1 MMCGIVACSTTG
13 RAAPRL
19 IEALTRL
26 EYRGY
31 DSAGI
36 AVPVAAG
43 IAETLRSVERVE
55 DLGRRAAGWLPAG
68 TATMGLGHTRWATH
82 GEVCVTNAHP
92 HRDCSGRIAVV
103 HNGVLEEVTELRR
116 ALADAGHEI
125 ASHTDSEL
133 VAHLVEEA
141 LGEEAD
147 LRAAVERVVGG
158 LRGSWALVVLDAR
171 ARDLVATCHGS
182 PLVVAEAADGIFAAS
197 DIGAI
202 APWVER
208 YHVVEDGDVVQLR
221 AGLPWHRGGLSVAPP
236 PSVACSVG
244 VADLSLGLYPDFM
257 AKEIEQQPDVA
268 EQLITTWSGSI
279 LHGLWPSF
287 SLPVPRHVT
296 VVGCGTS
303 LNAGR
308 VVADLL
314 ARLGSIPFTA
324 VEASELTSTATVP
337 GSLALVLSQSG
348 ETADVLT
355 ALDVLHERGHA
366 VVALTNNPHSALARR
381 AEAVMICHAG
391 PEIGVAATK
400 TFVAQVLGGT
410 CVVLSLLAGSGVVEQ
425 QRAQR
430 LIRDLDRIPDALA
443 QAIGVSRRTVPQ
455 LLDPLTG
462 ASGYVFLGRGAGR
475 IYADEGALKLK
486 ELTYRWAESHAAGEL
501 KHGPLA
507 LVERGTPVIVVDD
520 GSARMRATIA
530 EVTAR
535 GASVTSIG
543 GHGTTVPAMVAPL
556 AGAVDTSVDWLGP
569 FASVVALQIIARELA
584 VALGRDV
591 DKPRNLAKSVTVE

>member
-1 MMCGIVACSTTG
+1 MCGIVACSG
-13 RAAPRL
+13 ESPVAPL
-19 IEALTRL
+19 LVEALERL

-36 AVPVAAG
+36 AVPAVDGRVEA
-43 IAETLRSVERVE
+43 LRSIERVD
-55 DLGRRAAGWLPAG
+55 DLGRRAAGWAPAVS
-68 TATMGLGHTRWATH
+68 ATTGLGHTRWATH
-82 GEVCVTNAHP
+82 GEVSVVNAHP
-92 HRDCSGRIAVV
+92 HRDCSGRVAVV
-103 HNGVLEEVTELRR
+103 HNGVLEDVTELRR
-116 ALADAGHEI
+116 ALTDAGHMI
-125 ASHTDSEL
+125 VSHTDSEL
-133 VAHLVEEA
+133 IAHLIEEA
-141 LGEEAD
+141 MSEDTD
-147 LRAAVERVVGG
+147 LAGAVERVVGG

-171 ARDLVATCHGS
+171 TDELVATCHGS
-182 PLVVAEAADGIFAAS
+182 PLVVAEGPEGVFAAS

-202 APWVER
+202 APWVEW
-208 YHVVEDGDVVQLR
+208 YHVLDDGDVVRLR
-221 AGLPWHRGGLSVAPP
+221 AGLPWHRGGVPVAPP
-236 PSVACSVG
+236 PAVACSVG

-268 EQLITTWSGSI
+268 ERLITTWSGSI

-314 ARLGSIPFTA
+314 ARLGSIPFAA

-355 ALDVLHERGHA
+355 ALDVLHGRGHA

-381 AEAVMICHAG
+381 AEAVMMCHAG

-410 CVVLSLLAGSGVVEQ
+410 CVVLSLLGCSGAVEQ

-430 LIRDLDRIPDALA
+430 LVRDLDRVPDALA
-443 QAIGVSRRTVPQ
+443 QAIGASRRTVPQ
-455 LLDPLTG
+455 VLEGLTK
-462 ASGYVFLGRGAGR
+462 ASGYVFLGRGPGR

-507 LVERGTPVIVVDD
+507 LVEHGTPVIVVDD
-520 GSARMRATIA
+520 GSARMHATIA
-530 EVTAR
+530 EVSAR
-535 GASVTSIG
+535 GAEITSIG
-543 GHGTTVPAMVAPL
+543 GHGTSVPALGSPL
-556 AGAVDTSVDWLGP
+556 AGALDTTVDWLGP
-569 FASVVALQIIARELA
+569 LASVVALQIIARELA